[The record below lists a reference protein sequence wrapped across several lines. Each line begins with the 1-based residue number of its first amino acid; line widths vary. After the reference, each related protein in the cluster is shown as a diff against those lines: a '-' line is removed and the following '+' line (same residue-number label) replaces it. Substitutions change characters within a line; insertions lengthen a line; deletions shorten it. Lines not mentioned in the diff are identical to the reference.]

1 MLFTILVS
9 LAASAAAPLPPPP
22 PRAHRCMPPAV
33 TYANKG
39 RRATP
44 PQKLG
49 DLPTAPRKLG
59 ELPPA
64 TEYLAVVRNVGGC
77 PEPAVVRSGI
87 GVR

>member
-1 MLFTILVS
+1 MLSILVS

-22 PRAHRCMPPAV
+22 RTHSCMSPGI
-33 TYANKG
+33 TYANRD

-49 DLPTAPRKLG
+49 DLPLAPRKLG

-64 TEYLAVVRNVGGC
+64 REYLAVVRNVGGC
-77 PEPAVVRSGI
+77 PEPAVVRTGI
-87 GVR
+87 GR